1 MIGKMHTAMEASLAD
16 AKSQL
21 ANIQIQK
28 QKLYEKEEVQTDRIS
43 WIKGELNKLEKLM
56 EDGNE

>member
-1 MIGKMHTAMEASLAD
+1 MICKMHTAMEASLAD

>member
-16 AKSQL
+16 AQSQL
-21 ANIQIQK
+21 ANIQIEK
-28 QKLYEKEEVQTDRIS
+28 TKLYEKEEVQQDRIS

-56 EDGNE
+56 GDQ

>member
-16 AKSQL
+16 AKTQL

-43 WIKGELNKLEKLM
+43 WIKDELNKLEKLM
-56 EDGNE
+56 GDE